1 MVAGLA
7 FLVLVWSARH
17 PQGNGLTA
25 FWWFVLAYFV
35 LEVGELLLSPCGLAA
50 VTELSVRSAV
60 GVLMGAW
67 GLGNASS
74 EALAALL
81 GQRHAAAPPMGGPA
95 RPEERRGG
103 KEGVWPVKTGRSRS
117 P

>member
-35 LEVGELLLSPCGLAA
+35 LEVGEMLLSPIGLAA
-50 VTELSVRSAV
+50 VTELSVRSVV
-60 GVLMGAW
+60 GVMMGAW
-67 GLGNASS
+67 WLGTAYS
-74 EALAALL
+74 EVLAALL
-81 GQRHAAAPPMGGPA
+81 GKLRS
-95 RPEERRGG
+95 EEHTSELQSLMRISYAVFCL
-103 KEGVWPVKTGRSRS
+103 KKTKHNNQSM
-117 P
+117 